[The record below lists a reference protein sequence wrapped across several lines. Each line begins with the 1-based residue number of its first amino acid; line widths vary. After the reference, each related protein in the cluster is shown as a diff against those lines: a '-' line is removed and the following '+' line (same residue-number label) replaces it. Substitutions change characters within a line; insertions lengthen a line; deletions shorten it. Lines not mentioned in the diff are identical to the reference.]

1 MICQGIAY
9 YIRWIPFDKLG
20 SALRRGFA
28 AFLRKCSR
36 VNVYLSGACPDKYIF
51 DGSNRFARRTS
62 GQIRTPDFRRAAEAF
77 PIKTSF

>member
-1 MICQGIAY
+1 MICQGIAH

-36 VNVYLSGACPDKYIF
+36 VNVYLSGACPDKYILNSLRLSR
-51 DGSNRFARRTS
+51 GKVEQR
-62 GQIRTPDFRRAAEAF
+62 EA
-77 PIKTSF
+77 SLV

>member
-9 YIRWIPFDKLG
+9 YIRWIPFDNSG

-36 VNVYLSGACPDKYIF
+36 VNVYLSGAYPDKYIS
-51 DGSNRFARRTS
+51 DSV
-62 GQIRTPDFRRAAEAF
+62 F
-77 PIKTSF
+77 PTGVPVGAP